1 MVRLLEYAADNF
13 WNMLGHTR
21 WLASDRKV
29 MQDISWHED
38 HPDSFKRKAIHKASL
53 HELVITTS
61 LPLQCDAQWFNKG
74 IVSTRSFASG
84 KLHSWTDIKSN
95 QVKSI
100 QTRKVL
106 TVWRSYQKADRIA
119 TANFFLSCSC
129 YPLNHSWQAQWLKLI
144 GFNWRIMAIESWR
157 YLWVYRKFATWIR
170 LSSNQFSFCRIDSTL
185 TSHFA
190 ETLGKMRSESLEEV
204 WSSQDMV
211 RDIPRLPLGLWHK
224 ITIRQY
230 QTPVLVRRSETIQKP
245 TSSSLRVQMLQLSC
259 D

>member
-1 MVRLLEYAADNF
+1 MFNRVFCPHISLIHSLDLRPDSSATSLQLVGLALLGASCPDQTQLQSIRSWVNWSLWLIRFPTERTLMVRLLEYAADNF

-29 MQDISWHED
+29 MQDIWWHED

-53 HELVITTS
+53 HKLVITTS

-100 QTRKVL
+100 QTSKVL

-119 TANFFLSCSC
+119 TANFFCHVVAILWTILGRHNDWNWLDSIGGSW
-129 YPLNHSWQAQWLKLI
+129 PLKADGIFGYTVNSQLGFAYHLI
-144 GFNWRIMAIESWR
+144 NSLFVA
-157 YLWVYRKFATWIR
+157 
-170 LSSNQFSFCRIDSTL
+170 L
-185 TSHFA
+185 TA
-190 ETLGKMRSESLEEV
+190 
-204 WSSQDMV
+204 
-211 RDIPRLPLGLWHK
+211 P
-224 ITIRQY
+224 
-230 QTPVLVRRSETIQKP
+230 
-245 TSSSLRVQMLQLSC
+245 
-259 D
+259 

>member
-29 MQDISWHED
+29 MQDIWWHED

-119 TANFFLSCSC
+119 TANYFCHVVAILWTILGRHNDWNWLDSIGGSW
-129 YPLNHSWQAQWLKLI
+129 PLKAHGIFGYTQ
-144 GFNWRIMAIESWR
+144 
-157 YLWVYRKFATWIR
+157 FATWIR

-204 WSSQDMV
+204 GSSQDMV
-211 RDIPRLPLGLWHK
+211 GSERSHGYHWVCGTKSPSDN
-224 ITIRQY
+224 IRH
-230 QTPVLVRRSETIQKP
+230 PFWWDRSETIQKP
-245 TSSSLRVQMLQLSC
+245 TCSSLRC
-259 D
+259 KCCN